1 MNPKLK
7 AVLILILFFP
17 LVLIGNI
24 IGTFANMVFQLFYSF
39 GIVPI
44 IGINFDFSYG
54 EPVIIGLISGF
65 AAAYG
70 VMKISKS
77 NEYFYHLI
85 ALPFVIFITASIILI
100 IYGGSPDSLPANII
114 TIISYI
120 YFVKTNKAK

>member
-7 AVLILILFFP
+7 AVLISILFFP

-24 IGTFANMVFQLFYSF
+24 MGTFANMVFQMFYSS
-39 GIVPI
+39 
-44 IGINFDFSYG
+44 INFDFSYG

-70 VMKISKS
+70 VIKISKS

-85 ALPFVIFITASIILI
+85 ALPFVIFITASIIII
-100 IYGGSPDSLPANII
+100 IYGGSLDSLPANII

>member
-7 AVLILILFFP
+7 AVLISILFFP

-54 EPVIIGLISGF
+54 EPVIIRFNFRVCCCIW
-65 AAAYG
+65 
-70 VMKISKS
+70 S
-77 NEYFYHLI
+77 NEDI
-85 ALPFVIFITASIILI
+85 
-100 IYGGSPDSLPANII
+100 
-114 TIISYI
+114 
-120 YFVKTNKAK
+120 

>member
-7 AVLILILFFP
+7 AVLISILFFP

-24 IGTFANMVFQLFYSF
+24 MGTFANMVFQMFYSS
-39 GIVPI
+39 
-44 IGINFDFSYG
+44 INFDFSYG
-54 EPVIIGLISGF
+54 EPVIVGLISGF
-65 AAAYG
+65 AAAYV
-70 VMKISKS
+70 VMKITKS

-85 ALPFVIFITASIILI
+85 ALPFVIIITASIIVI
-100 IYGGSPDSLPANII
+100 IYGGSLDVLPANII

>member
-7 AVLILILFFP
+7 AVLISILFFP
-17 LVLIGNI
+17 LAIIGNI
-24 IGTFANMVFQLFYSF
+24 IGKFTSMAFQIFYTS
-39 GIVPI
+39 ISI
-44 IGINFDFSYG
+44 DFDFSYG
-54 EPVIIGLISGF
+54 EPIIIGVISGA

-70 VMKISKS
+70 VGMIAKS

-100 IYGGSPDSLPANII
+100 IYGGSLDSLPANII

-120 YFVKTNKAK
+120 YFVKTTKAK

>member
-7 AVLILILFFP
+7 AVLISILFFP

-24 IGTFANMVFQLFYSF
+24 IGTFANMVFQMFYTS
-39 GIVPI
+39 ID
-44 IGINFDFSYG
+44 FDFSYG
-54 EPVIIGLISGF
+54 EPIIIGVFSGA

-70 VMKISKS
+70 VGMIAKS

-100 IYGGSPDSLPANII
+100 IYGGSLDSLPANII

-120 YFVKTNKAK
+120 YFVKTTKAK